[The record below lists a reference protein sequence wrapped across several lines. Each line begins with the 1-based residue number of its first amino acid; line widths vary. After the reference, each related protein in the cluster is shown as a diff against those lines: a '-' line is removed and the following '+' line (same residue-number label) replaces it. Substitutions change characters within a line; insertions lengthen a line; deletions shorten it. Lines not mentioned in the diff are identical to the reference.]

1 MVVNGTSSRHLA
13 LVGRFPQGVEW
24 NRAWDRVGVWR
35 NGAWDGWG
43 GWGMAWSRRS
53 GASRL
58 ARLAHLAT
66 HHHLPGN
73 TGDLAIC
80 HRTRNPCLLQ
90 CFLS

>member
-13 LVGRFPQGVEW
+13 LVGQFPPRRGME
-24 NRAWDRVGVWR
+24 RSVGR
-35 NGAWDGWG
+35 GWG
-43 GWGMAWSRRS
+43 GWGIAWSRRS

-80 HRTRNPCLLQ
+80 HCTRDPCLLQ